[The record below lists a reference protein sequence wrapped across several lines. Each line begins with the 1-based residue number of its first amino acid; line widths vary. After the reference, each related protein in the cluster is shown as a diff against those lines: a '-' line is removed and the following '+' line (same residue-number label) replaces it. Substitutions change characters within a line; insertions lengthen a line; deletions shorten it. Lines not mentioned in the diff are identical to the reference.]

1 MKVRA
6 DPTRSHALGSLFIA
20 LVIQG
25 LWSFGLISTLRDELF
40 STRPNSTLYH
50 YTSLHGLM
58 GIIESRQ
65 LRASE
70 LRYMND
76 STELLYALD
85 LLQTA
90 IAARSHQVTDEKFLL
105 SNFSQWL
112 HNHIARGPMLFSA
125 SFRANGNLLSQWR
138 GYSNHGKGISLGFNH
153 QAIQSLAS
161 AQNFYLGEC
170 LYDVD
175 KQQTLAGRI
184 IDCVTSMCNQHEEI
198 GVVLQDIEADLMSI
212 CALLKHPAFTEEQEW
227 RLVSPIFTSA
237 TSGSSAFREG
247 KAMLVPYYLFDLEQE
262 GEIKLDHVYVG
273 PTPNA
278 ALSVSALTHYLTQ
291 KRASPAYG
299 ISESEIPYRPR

>member
-1 MKVRA
+1 MSQRLM
-6 DPTRSHALGSLFIA
+6 ALMIQVMRGS
-20 LVIQG
+20 
-25 LWSFGLISTLRDELF
+25 GLISTLREELF
-40 STRPNSTLYH
+40 SARPNSTLYH

-58 GIIESRQ
+58 GIIQSRQ

-85 LLQTA
+85 LLQSA
-90 IAARSHQVTDEKFLL
+90 ITLRSHQATDDKILL
-105 SNFSQWL
+105 SNFSDWL
-112 HNHIARGPMLFSA
+112 HNQIARGPMLFSA

-161 AQNFYLGEC
+161 AQNFHLGRC
-170 LYDVD
+170 LYDVG
-175 KQQTLAGRI
+175 KQQMLAGRI
-184 IDCVTSMCNQHEEI
+184 IDCVTSMCNQHDDI
-198 GVVLQDIEADLMSI
+198 DVVLQDIEADLMSI

-237 TSGSSAFREG
+237 TPGSIAFREG
-247 KAMLVPYYLFDLEQE
+247 KAMLVPYYLFDLEFE

-278 ALSVSALTHYLTQ
+278 TLSVSALTHYLTQ
-291 KRASPAYG
+291 NRARPANG
-299 ISESEIPYRPR
+299 ISDSEIPYRPR

>member
-1 MKVRA
+1 
-6 DPTRSHALGSLFIA
+6 
-20 LVIQG
+20 
-25 LWSFGLISTLRDELF
+25 
-40 STRPNSTLYH
+40 
-50 YTSLHGLM
+50 M

-90 IAARSHQVTDEKFLL
+90 ITARAQKATDDKFLL
-105 SNFSQWL
+105 SNFSHWL
-112 HNHIARGPMLFSA
+112 HNHITRGPMLFSA

-170 LYDVD
+170 LYDVG
-175 KQQTLAGRI
+175 KQQTLADRI

-198 GVVLQDIEADLMSI
+198 GVVLQGIEADLMSI

-237 TSGSSAFREG
+237 TSGSIAFREG
-247 KAMLVPYYLFDLEQE
+247 KAMLVPYYVFDLEQE
-262 GEIKLDHVYVG
+262 AEIKLDHVYVG

-291 KRASPAYG
+291 KRARPAYG